1 MIRREPLFSLGCTLS
16 VSVVE
21 CEAGIQRGDESW
33 RLRSI
38 TYQSAV
44 FNVQRE
50 SKSENVFGRPQS
62 SCRPE
67 IIISFRRYYSS
78 GRKANFR
85 YEPNSAQPSK
95 QSSKVKDRIYY
106 SQRGQ

>member
-16 VSVVE
+16 VSVAE
-21 CEAGIQRGDESW
+21 CDAGNSKGGDESW

-50 SKSENVFGRPQS
+50 SKSEDVSKTS
-62 SCRPE
+62 S
-67 IIISFRRYYSS
+67 IFLQ
-78 GRKANFR
+78 A
-85 YEPNSAQPSK
+85 
-95 QSSKVKDRIYY
+95 
-106 SQRGQ
+106 

>member
-1 MIRREPLFSLGCTLS
+1 LS

-50 SKSENVFGRPQS
+50 RKCENVFGRPQS
-62 SCRPE
+62 SCRPDV
-67 IIISFRRYYSS
+67 IINFVVITLQVARRISDMNQTQPNLQNKVLKLKIVFIIPSE
-78 GRKANFR
+78 ANDS
-85 YEPNSAQPSK
+85 E
-95 QSSKVKDRIYY
+95 
-106 SQRGQ
+106 